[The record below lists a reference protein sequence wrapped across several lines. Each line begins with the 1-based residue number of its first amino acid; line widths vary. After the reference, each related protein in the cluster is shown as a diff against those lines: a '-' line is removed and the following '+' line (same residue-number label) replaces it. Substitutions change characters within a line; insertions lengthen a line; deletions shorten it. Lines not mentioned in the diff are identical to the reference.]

1 MIDTP
6 KTPEDV
12 KRLVR
17 DNDIT
22 IVDLKFT
29 DLPGTFQHFSIHTGH
44 PPFSVRNLSAVAGIK
59 RRLTQLSQTAIFRFH
74 ARGNR

>member
-1 MIDTP
+1 MSDTP

-44 PPFSVRNLSAVAGIK
+44 SPFSVRNY
-59 RRLTQLSQTAIFRFH
+59 RP
-74 ARGNR
+74 

>member
-1 MIDTP
+1 MSDTP

-17 DNDIT
+17 DNDIK

-29 DLPGTFQHFSIHTGH
+29 DLPGTFQHFSIPRPSSTTTC
-44 PPFSVRNLSAVAGIK
+44 SK
-59 RRLTQLSQTAIFRFH
+59 RVSGSTVHR
-74 ARGNR
+74 

>member
-1 MIDTP
+1 MSDTP

-12 KRLVR
+12 KRLVC

-29 DLPGTFQHFSIHTGH
+29 DLPGTLQHFSIPAGR
-44 PPFSVRNLSAVAGIK
+44 PPFFSPQLSAVAGIK

>member
-1 MIDTP
+1 MSDTP

-29 DLPGTFQHFSIHTGH
+29 DLPSTSQTFSIHTGH
-44 PPFSVRNLSAVAGIK
+44 PPFSVRNYRPWRASK
-59 RRLTQLSQTAIFRFH
+59 ED
-74 ARGNR
+74 